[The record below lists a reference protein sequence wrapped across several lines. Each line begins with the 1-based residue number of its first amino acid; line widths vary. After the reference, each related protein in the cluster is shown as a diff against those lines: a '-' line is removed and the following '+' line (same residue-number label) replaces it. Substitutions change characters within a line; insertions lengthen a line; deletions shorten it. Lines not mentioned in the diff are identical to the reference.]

1 MKGFVIAEQAHVVNV
16 LAPVDI
22 TGGQAS
28 QAVNMADYQHVTFI
42 VQIGVSAAA
51 FTKILVE
58 QCLDHT
64 GATPTAIPFAIYTQ
78 ETAGVSNDVLSARTA
93 VTSAG
98 YTPAATD
105 GIFYVIE
112 IDAAELDG
120 ANNGATG
127 QYLRLH
133 LTNTANSVITSA
145 IAILSGARYA
155 ETQSPT
161 VCT

>member
-1 MKGFVIAEQAHVVNV
+1 
-16 LAPVDI
+16 
-22 TGGQAS
+22 
-28 QAVNMADYQHVTFI
+28 
-42 VQIGVSAAA
+42 
-51 FTKILVE
+51 
-58 QCLDHT
+58 
-64 GATPTAIPFAIYTQ
+64 
-78 ETAGVSNDVLSARTA
+78 VLSARTA

>member
-1 MKGFVIAEQAHVVNV
+1 MKGSVIAEQMHVVNA

-22 TGGQAS
+22 TGGKTS
-28 QAVNMADYQHVTFI
+28 QAISLANYQHITFL

-58 QCLDHT
+58 QCTDAT
-64 GATPTAIPFAIYTQ
+64 GANNVAIPYAIYKQ
-78 ETAGVSNDVLSARTA
+78 ETAGASNDVLSARTA

-98 YTPAATD
+98 YTPSAND

-112 IDAAELDG
+112 VDASELDAG
-120 ANNGATG
+120 TG
-127 QYLRLH
+127 NYIRLN
-133 LTNTANSVITSA
+133 LTNTSNSVIASA
-145 IAILSGARYA
+145 AAILSGARFA

-161 VCT
+161 VCA